1 MSAPPKDPSVFDE
14 PHLRKDKPKL
24 DPSEARAERALA
36 SSRRGGDSEE
46 DRVDHGVWDEPGL
59 SPELAGSAPAGAGYA
74 EWLLKRRERA
84 GVAGPWALTLG
95 LALLAGPWAVIGAF
109 YGSGETAFSI
119 LAIVVFGPVVEE
131 MMKVAIATYVVEK
144 RPYLFTSRAQIMFAG
159 LAAGLSFASIENLLY
174 LGVYIPHPT
183 VGMVRWRWSVC
194 VAMHVG
200 CSLVAS
206 LGLARVWRDASKRL
220 ARPRLT
226 LAYPYLVAAVVIHG
240 AYNAFAVALWAA
252 NFTF

>member
-1 MSAPPKDPSVFDE
+1 MPAC
-14 PHLRKDKPKL
+14 
-24 DPSEARAERALA
+24 
-36 SSRRGGDSEE
+36 
-46 DRVDHGVWDEPGL
+46 
-59 SPELAGSAPAGAGYA
+59 SAPAGAGYA
-74 EWLLKRRERA
+74 EWLVKRREGA
-84 GVAGPWALTLG
+84 GVARPWAVTLG
-95 LALLAGPWAVIGAF
+95 LALLAGPWAVVGAF

-131 MMKVAIATYVVEK
+131 MMKVAVATYVVEK

-159 LAAGLSFASIENLLY
+159 LAAGVAFASIENLLY

-206 LGLARVWRDASKRL
+206 LGLARVWRDAWKRL

-240 AYNAFAVALWAA
+240 TYNAFAVALWAV